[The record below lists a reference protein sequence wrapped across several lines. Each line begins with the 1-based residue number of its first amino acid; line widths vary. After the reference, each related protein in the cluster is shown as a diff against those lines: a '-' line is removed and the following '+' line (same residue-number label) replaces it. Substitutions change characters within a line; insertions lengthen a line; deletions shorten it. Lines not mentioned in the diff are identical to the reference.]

1 MRFKRRILQTVP
13 LILIFAVVIT
23 AFIAGCGE
31 REEEAVA
38 TRRDIVAYA
47 ALDGKIMAPA
57 PADAN
62 IMPPYKAPVHKVY
75 VTVGQKVQE
84 GEVLMELSAPSNQ
97 VYYQQARQR
106 LQQARDQL
114 TQARTRYLAQ
124 LRKAKQEL
132 EQARQVEKSVRQA
145 LKAAQAGKE
154 VGVTIVDL
162 EEAIERRQAAEQAFI
177 DAEARMEAGLVPY
190 ERELLNAQ
198 QAFQE
203 AQSGVKAAMIR
214 SPISGTVLE
223 LNVKAGDEANPK
235 RSVARVTDLSA
246 LRVYAEVDSE
256 LSTTL
261 KAGAPATITVKE
273 LPDEEFRGFLRNVY
287 SKEAG
292 LLRGVEHIA
301 VFDFVN
307 REGLAKPEMNAKIR
321 VKVGEAKNALA
332 VPVGAIYKT
341 NGRQAVK
348 LRVNNEWRTRIVETG
363 ISDGEY
369 IEIKSGLREGDVVRV
384 NP

>member
-162 EEAIERRQAAEQAFI
+162 EEAIERRQAAEQAVI

-214 SPISGTVLE
+214 SLISGTVLE

-256 LSTTL
+256 LSTTR

>member
-13 LILIFAVVIT
+13 LIFIFAVVIT

-38 TRRDIVAYA
+38 ARRDIVAYA

-114 TQARTRYLAQ
+114 TQARARYLAR

-132 EQARQVEKSVRQA
+132 EQARQVEKSVHQA
-145 LKAAQAGKE
+145 LKAAQADEE
-154 VGVTIVDL
+154 VRVTIVDL
-162 EEAIERRQAAEQAFI
+162 EEAIERRQAAEQAVI

>member
-1 MRFKRRILQTVP
+1 MRFKRKILQTVP

-162 EEAIERRQAAEQAFI
+162 EEAIERRQAAEQAVI

>member
-1 MRFKRRILQTVP
+1 MWFNKRFLQVIP
-13 LILIFAVVIT
+13 LILIFAAVTTVLV
-23 AFIAGCGE
+23 GCGR

-38 TRRDIVAYA
+38 ARRDIIACA
-47 ALDGKIMAPA
+47 MLDGKIMAPA

-62 IMPPYKAPVHKVY
+62 IVPPYKAPVHKIY
-75 VTVGQKVQE
+75 VTIGQKVRE

-114 TQARTRYLAQ
+114 TQARARYQAQ
-124 LRKAKQEL
+124 IRKAKQEL
-132 EQARQVEKSVRQA
+132 EQARQTERSVRQA

-154 VGVTIVDL
+154 VNVTIVDL
-162 EEAIERRQAAEQAFI
+162 EEAVERRQAAEQALI

-190 ERELLNAQ
+190 ERELINAQ

-223 LNVKAGDEANPK
+223 IKVTVGDEANPK
-235 RSVARVTDLSA
+235 KPVARVTDLSA
-246 LRVYAEVDSE
+246 LRVYAEVSGE
-256 LSTTL
+256 LSRKL
-261 KAGAPATITVKE
+261 NSGVPATITVKE

-307 REGLAKPEMNAKIR
+307 REGLAKPDMTAKVR
-321 VKVGEAKNALA
+321 VKIGEAKNVLA
-332 VPVGAIYKT
+332 VPAGAVYKT
-341 NGRQAVK
+341 NGRQSVK
-348 LRVNNEWRTRIVETG
+348 LRVNDKWRTRIVETG

-369 IEIKSGLREGDVVRV
+369 IEIKFGLSEGDVVRV

>member
-13 LILIFAVVIT
+13 LIFIFAVVIT

-38 TRRDIVAYA
+38 ARRDIVAYA

-114 TQARTRYLAQ
+114 TQARARYLAR

-145 LKAAQAGKE
+145 LKAAQADEE
-154 VGVTIVDL
+154 VKVTIVDL
-162 EEAIERRQAAEQAFI
+162 EEAIERRQAAEQAVI

>member
-162 EEAIERRQAAEQAFI
+162 EEAIERRQAAEQAVI

-214 SPISGTVLE
+214 SLISGTVLE

>member
-1 MRFKRRILQTVP
+1 MRFNRGFLQ
-13 LILIFAVVIT
+13 AVSLVLSFCAVIT
-23 AFIAGCGE
+23 IIVAGCSE
-31 REEEAVA
+31 REEEVVA
-38 TRRDIVAYA
+38 ARRNIVAYA
-47 ALDGKIMAPA
+47 TIDGKIIAPA

-75 VTVGQKVQE
+75 VTIGQKVRE

-114 TQARTRYLAQ
+114 AQARVRYLAR

-132 EQARQVEKSVRQA
+132 EQARQAERSVRQA
-145 LKAAQAGKE
+145 LKAAQTGKE
-154 VGVTIVDL
+154 ISVTIVDL
-162 EEAIERRQAAEQAFI
+162 EEAIERRQVAQQAVI
-177 DAEARMEAGLVPY
+177 DAEARMAEGLVPY
-190 ERELLNAQ
+190 ERELINAQ

-223 LNVKAGDEANPK
+223 LKVKAGDKADPK
-235 RSVARVTDLSA
+235 KPVAHVTDLSA
-246 LRVYAEVDSE
+246 LRVYAEVSGE
-256 LSTTL
+256 LSKTL
-261 KAGAPATITVKE
+261 TAGSPATIIVKE
-273 LPDEEFRGFLRNVY
+273 LPNEEFRGFLRNVY

-307 REGLAKPEMNAKIR
+307 RDGLAKPEMSARVR
-321 VKVGEAKNALA
+321 VKVGEAKNVLSVPLGA
-332 VPVGAIYKT
+332 VYKT

-348 LRVNNEWRTRIVETG
+348 LRVNDQWRTRIVETG

-369 IEIKSGLREGDVVRV
+369 IEIKSGLREGDVVLM